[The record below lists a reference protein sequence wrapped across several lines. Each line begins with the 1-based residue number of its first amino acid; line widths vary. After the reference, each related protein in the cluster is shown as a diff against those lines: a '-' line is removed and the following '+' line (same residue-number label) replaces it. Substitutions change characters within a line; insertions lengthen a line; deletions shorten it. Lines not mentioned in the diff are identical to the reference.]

1 MSFDALKQRLSE
13 LPLLKIACCMAVG
26 IVLQRFFDVPTLL
39 ILLAL
44 LVTGLGSI
52 LLHSRVAYLLALTAG
67 GYLIAEIG
75 YKPDAVPYHEQQTL
89 QIRITDDGTPRTRY
103 TRHEARLESWMDA
116 DSDAEHPNGGRLWLY
131 ADTTL
136 HLRAGMRLRYDAKIY
151 PFYQDSTT
159 EASQMTARGYLGRCY
174 LYGYDYYDPLPSS
187 APTLHQKAARRLEA
201 QLATKNDASALVR
214 AMTVGDRSDIQ
225 PPLREQYARSGLS
238 HLMALSGLHT
248 GMLFLLINLL
258 LWWLPLLHRGHRLKH
273 LLSIG
278 AVWLFVAAA
287 GFPVSALRAAVMCTM
302 LQWALLSSSNYRA
315 LNSWAAAA
323 VLLLALRPSW
333 LFDLSFQLSFLAV
346 WAILCWGVPL
356 CRALHGRF
364 RILNYISDALLISL
378 VASIATAPLIAHQF
392 GMIPLLGVLI
402 NPPAILLATA
412 IVALG
417 LLLLLLPPLT
427 PVLQPLVLQLA
438 TWQNLLAER
447 CAALACSSIEV
458 HLSGTATSI
467 IYLFFLVL
475 TLVAWCRDRKKSVHL

>member
-13 LPLLKIACCMAVG
+13 LPLLKIACCMAIG
-26 IVLQRFFDVPTLL
+26 ILLQRLFVVPTLL
-39 ILLAL
+39 ILAML

-52 LLHSRVAYLLALTAG
+52 FLHSRVAYLLALTAG

-75 YKPDAVPYHEQQTL
+75 YQPDAVPYHEQQTL

-116 DSDAEHPNGGRLWLY
+116 DGESQHPNGGRLWLY

-136 HLRAGMRLRYDAKIY
+136 RLSAGMRLSYDAKIY
-151 PFYQDSTT
+151 PFRQDSTF
-159 EASQMTARGYLGRCY
+159 EATQMTARGYLGRCY
-174 LYGYDYYDPLPSS
+174 LYGYDYYDLLPPSR
-187 APTLHQKAARRLEA
+187 PTLHQKASRRLET
-201 QLATKNDASALVR
+201 QLATRSDASALVR
-214 AMTVGDRSDIQ
+214 AMTVGDRSDVQ
-225 PPLREQYARSGLS
+225 PSLREQYARSGLS

-248 GMLFLLINLL
+248 GMLFLVINLL

-278 AVWLFVAAA
+278 AVWLFVAVA

-333 LFDLSFQLSFLAV
+333 LFDVSFQLSFLAV

-364 RILNYISDALLISL
+364 RILNYVTDALLISL
-378 VASIATAPLIAHQF
+378 VATIATTPLVAHQF
-392 GMIPLLGVLI
+392 GTIPLLGVVI

-417 LLLLLLPPLT
+417 LLLLLFPPLT
-427 PVLQPLVLQLA
+427 PLLQPVVLQLA

-447 CAALACSSIEV
+447 CAALEWASLDV
-458 HLSGTATSI
+458 HLSGTATAT

-475 TLVAWCRDRKKSVHL
+475 TLAAWCRDRKKSVHL